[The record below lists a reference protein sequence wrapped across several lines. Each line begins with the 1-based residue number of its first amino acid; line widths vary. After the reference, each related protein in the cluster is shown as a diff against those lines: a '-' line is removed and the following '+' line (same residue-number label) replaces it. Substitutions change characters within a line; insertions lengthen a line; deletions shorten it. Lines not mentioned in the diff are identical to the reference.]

1 MTLCGLQMNVNFIK
15 KLPIPIS
22 GLILAILSLG
32 NLLQGYT
39 SIFKLICGIVGCILI
54 LMLLLKL
61 IFYPE
66 NIRKDLSNPIV
77 LSSSG
82 TFSMALMILSTY
94 VYTFNGTLAIGVW
107 ILGLALHILL
117 IICFTYQYILRNF
130 NIMMVYPSYWIVF
143 IGITMSAIT
152 AHVHG
157 LSEIGFIFFLFGF
170 IAMLITLPLVVY
182 RYLKYPNSTDA
193 NKPLICIFTAVMS
206 ILIVGYTN
214 SANVISN
221 EFLMIL
227 YSAAF
232 VFFIFAF
239 SKVIEYRNLK
249 FYPSFSAFTFPFV
262 ITAIA
267 SKEVSQIF
275 NNWIFSIIIPIQTII
290 AIILV
295 VYVFYK
301 YIEFLSE

>member
-1 MTLCGLQMNVNFIK
+1 MTLCGLQMNVNFIE
-15 KLPIPIS
+15 KLPIPVS

-39 SIFKLICGIVGCILI
+39 TIFKLICGVIGCILI

-61 IFYPE
+61 IFYPSV
-66 NIRKDLSNPIV
+66 IRKDLSNPII
-77 LSSSG
+77 LSNSG

-94 VYTFNGTLAIGVW
+94 INAFDGTLAICVW
-107 ILGLALHILL
+107 ILGVALHILL
-117 IICFTYQYILRNF
+117 IICFTYRYIIRDF

-143 IGITMSAIT
+143 IGITMGAIT

-170 IAMLITLPLVVY
+170 VAMLITLPLVVY
-182 RYLKYPNSTDA
+182 RYLKYPNKSDA

-227 YSAAF
+227 YSVAF

-239 SKVIEYRNLK
+239 SKVIENRNLK
-249 FYPSFSAFTFPFV
+249 FYPSYSAFTFPFV

-275 NNWIFSIIIPIQTII
+275 NNWIFTIIIPVQTII

-295 VYVFYK
+295 AYVFYK
-301 YIEFLSE
+301 YVEFLSR

>member
-1 MTLCGLQMNVNFIK
+1 MQINFIK

-32 NLLQGYT
+32 NLLQQYN
-39 SIFKLICGIVGCILI
+39 SIFKLLCGIIGCILI
-54 LMLLLKL
+54 
-61 IFYPE
+61 
-66 NIRKDLSNPIV
+66 
-77 LSSSG
+77 G

-94 VYTFNGTLAIGVW
+94 LNAFDSTLAICVW
-107 ILGLALHILL
+107 ILGIALHILL
-117 IICFTYQYILRNF
+117 ITYFTYRYICHNF
-130 NIMMVYPSYWIVF
+130 NINEVYPSYWIVY
-143 IGITMSAIT
+143 IGITMGAIT

-170 IAMLITLPLVVY
+170 IAMLITLPLVIY
-182 RYLKYPNSTDA
+182 RYFKYPNKSEA

-214 SANVISN
+214 SANVIST
-221 EFLMIL
+221 EFLIII
-227 YSAAF
+227 YSIAF
-232 VFFIFAF
+232 AFFLFAF
-239 SKVIEYRNLK
+239 SKVIEYRKLK
-249 FYPSFSAFTFPFV
+249 FYPSYSAFTFPFV

-275 NNWIFSIIIPIQTII
+275 NNWIFNIIIPIQTII

-295 VYVFYK
+295 MYVFYR
-301 YIEFLSE
+301 YIKFLTS

>member
-1 MTLCGLQMNVNFIK
+1 MQINFIK

-32 NLLQGYT
+32 NILQQYNL
-39 SIFKLICGIVGCILI
+39 IFKLLCGIIGCILI
-54 LMLLLKL
+54 LMLVLKL
-61 IFYPE
+61 IFYPK
-66 NIRKDLSNPIV
+66 NIKDDLSNSII
-77 LSSSG
+77 LSNSG

-94 VYTFNGTLAIGVW
+94 LNAFDSTLAICVW
-107 ILGLALHILL
+107 ILGIALHILL
-117 IICFTYQYILRNF
+117 ITYFTYRYICHNF
-130 NIMMVYPSYWIVF
+130 NINEVYPSYWIVY
-143 IGITMSAIT
+143 IGITMGAIT

-170 IAMLITLPLVVY
+170 IAMLITLPLVIY
-182 RYLKYPNSTDA
+182 RYFKYPNKSEA

-214 SANVISN
+214 SANVIST
-221 EFLMIL
+221 EFLIII
-227 YSAAF
+227 YSIAF
-232 VFFIFAF
+232 AFFLFAF
-239 SKVIEYRNLK
+239 SKVIEYRKLK
-249 FYPSFSAFTFPFV
+249 FYPSYSAFTFPFV

-275 NNWIFSIIIPIQTII
+275 NNWIFNIIIPIQTII

-295 VYVFYK
+295 MYVFYR
-301 YIEFLSE
+301 YIKFLTL